1 MQNTDF
7 YHSLLHLTSDWTVA
21 RVETNHATRV
31 IDVYLEYT
39 RSDAPSPDDTQRC
52 PIYDH
57 RKERRW
63 RHLDT
68 MQYKTYLHARVPRI
82 RLSTGEVVTIPV
94 PWSEPHSHHSVL
106 FEAFAIEL
114 LLATKNQTQSA
125 RLLRITFDQLH
136 RIMKRA
142 VARGE
147 SRRQETLATEAPA
160 TRISIDE
167 KCYQRGYRYLTIVSN
182 AETGQVLGVTE
193 GHALIDAKEALADAI
208 PAAHRS
214 SIQAVAMDMSDT
226 YRRAAEAVFPQAQI
240 VHDKFHLFQYL
251 TRVIDSVRRNEVR
264 TQPLLRHTRPMW
276 LKNSECRSA
285 TDKRVFQAVNTVTL
299 QTAQAW
305 RVRENFKEMYARCAT
320 VDEAIHYFYQWK
332 DHALRTMIRP
342 LQPIVRQFETHIHG
356 IVSYFRYPITNAR
369 AEQLNSKISLLNRIA
384 KGFRRA
390 RNIRTAI
397 LFFFGNLNLLP
408 QTSL

>member
-21 RVETNHATRV
+21 RVETHHDVRV

-39 RSDAPSPDDTQRC
+39 RSDAPSPDGSQRC
-52 PIYDH
+52 AIYD
-57 RKERRW
+57 RREERRW

-82 RLSTGEVVTIPV
+82 RLASGEVVTIAV

-125 RLLRITFDQLH
+125 RLLRISFDQLH
-136 RIMKRA
+136 RIMTRA

-147 SRRQETLATEAPA
+147 ARRQQTLATETPA

-193 GHALIDAKEALADAI
+193 GHALIDATEALAEAI
-208 PAAHRS
+208 PTAHRAR
-214 SIQAVAMDMSDT
+214 IQAVAMDMADT
-226 YRRAAEAVFPQAQI
+226 YRRAAEAIFPQAQI

-251 TRVIDSVRRNEVR
+251 TRVIDSVRREEVR
-264 TQPLLRHTRPMW
+264 TQSLLRRTRPLW
-276 LKNSECRSA
+276 LKNSERQSA
-285 TDKRVFQAVNTVTL
+285 ADKRLFQAVNTVTL

-342 LQPIVRQFETHIHG
+342 LQPIVRQFEARIHG
-356 IVSYFRYPITNAR
+356 IVNYFRYPISNAR

-397 LFFFGNLNLLP
+397 LFFFGNLDLLP
-408 QTSL
+408 QSSL

>member
-7 YHSLLHLTSDWTVA
+7 YHSLLSLGSDWKVS
-21 RVETNHATRV
+21 RVEPDHETR
-31 IDVYLEYT
+31 IIHVYLEYT
-39 RSDAPSPDDTQRC
+39 RSDAPSPDGVGRC
-52 PIYDH
+52 SIYD
-57 RKERRW
+57 RREERRW

-82 RLSTGEVVTIPV
+82 RLTSGEVVTIAV

-125 RLLRITFDQLH
+125 KLLRISFDQMH
-136 RIMKRA
+136 RIMERA

-147 SRRQETLATEAPA
+147 ARQQQSLATHAPVK
-160 TRISIDE
+160 RISIDE
-167 KCYQRGYRYLTIVSN
+167 KAYQRGYRYLTIVSN
-182 AETGQVLGVTE
+182 AETGHVLNVTE

-208 PAAHRS
+208 PATHRAS
-214 SIQAVAMDMSDT
+214 VEAVAMDMSNT
-226 YRRAAEAVFPQAQI
+226 YRRAVEAVLPQAQI
-240 VHDKFHLFQYL
+240 VHDKFHLFQSL
-251 TRVIDSVRRNEVR
+251 TLAIDAVRRAEVR
-264 TQPLLRHTRPMW
+264 TQPLLKHTRPLW
-276 LKNSECRSA
+276 LKNSDRRSI
-285 TDKRVFQAVNTVTL
+285 TDKRRFEALNAITL

-305 RVRENFKEMYARCAT
+305 RVRENFKGMYTLCAN

-342 LQPIVRQFETHIHG
+342 IQTIVRQFDTHIHG
-356 IVSYFRYPITNAR
+356 IVSYFRYAITNAR
-369 AEQLNSKISLLNRIA
+369 AEQLNSKIAQLNRIA

-390 RNIRTAI
+390 RNIRSAI
-397 LFFFGNLNLLP
+397 LFFFGNLDLLP
-408 QTSL
+408 QTSS